1 MITFV
6 DTSVLLAIDLGEVD
20 AMAWVEALAGCRG
33 DGILCIGEVV
43 AAEFF
48 AVVQDEVEFQETLT
62 DLGIEFRPSSLA
74 ASMVAGNTFRRYR
87 EQGGPREHLIPDF
100 LVAAQAAVDG
110 QRLAAKDRGYLRRY
124 FPQVE
129 LVGIGC

>member
-6 DTSVLLAIDLGEVD
+6 DTSVLLAIDLGEDD
-20 AMAWVEALAGCRG
+20 AAAWVEALAGCRG

-48 AVVQDEVEFQETLT
+48 AVVQDEVEFQQTLA

-74 ASMVAGNTFRRYR
+74 ASMVAGSTFRRYR

-129 LVGIGC
+129 LVSIAC

>member
-6 DTSVLLAIDLGEVD
+6 DTSVLIAIDLGEGD
-20 AMAWVEALAGCRG
+20 AAAWLAMLGRCRG
-33 DGILCIGEVV
+33 EGVLCIGEVV

-48 AVVQDEVEFQETLT
+48 AVVQDEAEFREILA
-62 DLGIEFRPSSLA
+62 DLGIEYRSSSA
-74 ASMVAGNTFRRYR
+74 AAAMVAGGIFRRYR

-110 QRLAAKDRGYLRRY
+110 RRLVAKDRGYLRRY
-124 FPQVE
+124 FPKLEV
-129 LVGIGC
+129 LAAGG